1 MTHAPVFSPPPSC
14 CPFRRGRTPAS
25 NKRLL
30 FIHLLCLKPLPLL
43 GSRIPTPC
51 SLGIGPFLRLALAPR
66 GRAWRALVPWGK
78 GALFVCHHSQ
88 GSDTWETPG
97 LALMGVFS
105 HRSLPLWILTWG
117 GAFLASSASEDPERI
132 PSTESEPTR
141 APCDPGEHLCT
152 LYPALPQNH
161 VI

>member
-1 MTHAPVFSPPPSC
+1 M
-14 CPFRRGRTPAS
+14 
-25 NKRLL
+25 
-30 FIHLLCLKPLPLL
+30 
-43 GSRIPTPC
+43 
-51 SLGIGPFLRLALAPR
+51 
-66 GRAWRALVPWGK
+66 PWGK
-78 GALFVCHHSQ
+78 GALFVCNHSQ

-97 LALMGVFS
+97 LALRVFQPQV
-105 HRSLPLWILTWG
+105 SLDPGRG

-132 PSTESEPTR
+132 PGTESEPTR